1 MAKEVMIQSKYHC
14 RDCVHSYDWHE
25 KNSKGELFMCR
36 CRLSKWTKFLNR
48 NICDKFKKKEQDLK
62 NMP

>member
-25 KNSKGELFMCR
+25 KNSKCELFMCR

-48 NICDKFKKKEQDLK
+48 NICDKFKKKE
-62 NMP
+62 